1 MESIKKGWGHWGV
14 GNGGIV
20 SLCPHVAALTDAT
33 LLFRFSLG
41 VNGSFHNSRF
51 QVVWNKIR
59 QKMLFFAG

>member
-1 MESIKKGWGHWGV
+1 MESIKKGWGHWG
-14 GNGGIV
+14 GGMGV
-20 SLCPHVAALTDAT
+20 PLCSHVAALTDAT

-51 QVVWNKIR
+51 QIVWNKIR